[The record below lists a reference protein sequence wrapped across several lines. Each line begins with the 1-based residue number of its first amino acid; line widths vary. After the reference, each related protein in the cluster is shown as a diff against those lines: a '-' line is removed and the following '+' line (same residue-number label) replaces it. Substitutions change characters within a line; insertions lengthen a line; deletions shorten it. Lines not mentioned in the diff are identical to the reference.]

1 MKIKIITLIDNKP
14 HPSDHD
20 LLTEHG
26 LSFYFETGDEKYLF
40 DVGASD
46 AFCQNAKHL
55 GINIEDIDYLFISH
69 AHSDHTGGLPKFMEV
84 NTKAK
89 IYLSEHIIGQS
100 FYSSRRG
107 TKKDISMPKVKISSR
122 FHFVAN
128 NNFIDEQIKLIS
140 IFPNSSPKPMGN
152 KSLFSQKGNEE
163 RPDNFEHEIA
173 LLVKQGNDYIILSA
187 CSHNGL
193 LNTLSACT
201 NAGSIDPSQI
211 TAYIGGL
218 HLLDSD
224 KNNQYETE
232 EEIRSLCKT
241 LLTSYP
247 RLQLISGHCT
257 GNSAT
262 QIFEDEMNDRFKSFY
277 SGFQIIL

>member
-1 MKIKIITLIDNKP
+1 MKVKFVTLIDNSS
-14 HPSDHD
+14 HPSDRH

-26 LSFYFETGDEKYLF
+26 LSFYFEIGNEKYLF
-40 DVGASD
+40 DLGASE
-46 AFCQNAKHL
+46 AFYQNAKHL
-55 GINIEDIDYLFISH
+55 GIKIEDIDYLFISH
-69 AHSDHTGGLPKFMEV
+69 GHSDHTGGLPKFMEV

-100 FYSSRRG
+100 FCSSRRG
-107 TKKDISMPKVKISSR
+107 TKKDISIPNIEISSR
-122 FHFVAN
+122 LHFVAN
-128 NNFIDEQIKLIS
+128 NNLINERIDLIT
-140 IFPNSSPKPMGN
+140 IFPNSSPKPLGN
-152 KSLFSQKGNEE
+152 ESLFIQKGNEE

-173 LLVKQGNDYIILSA
+173 LLIKQRDDYIILSA

-211 TAYIGGL
+211 IAYIGGF

-224 KNNQYETE
+224 ENNQYETE

-262 QIFEDEMNDRFKSFY
+262 RIFENEMNDRFKSFY